1 MSIPVRVLYAEKS
14 ENDPLP
20 VFIGLKHEDL
30 EPEIVRVDTFA
41 GFATSLESGTWDL
54 LVVGLD
60 SLEALRLCR
69 EKRCRAPFIAILD
82 HVDEESVVELMR
94 SGASDCLRRERIS
107 RLGSVARRHIGS
119 TPFLPSD
126 EKFKLMFENNPEPMN
141 ISTREGVLVDVNN
154 AYCDLLGYQR
164 QELIG
169 KNSVDLGIWERRET
183 WQRLIDEFDAHGELS
198 SHDASMRTQV
208 GESRTFIWSLS
219 RLTIDSNEYLLWI
232 GRDVTNVRMLESR
245 IRQTQKLESIGTLAG
260 GIAHDFNNILSV
272 IYGYTELLETETRS
286 EPLRHRHVLE
296 ILNASTRARDL
307 IRQILTF
314 SRRQEMERRAVQ
326 ISLVL
331 NETLKLVR
339 ATLPTTISVSH
350 SVRTRSL
357 VLTDPT
363 ELHQVFMNLLTNAY
377 QAMRK
382 RGGSLTVIADDIQI
396 SAGEMRGGF
405 ELEPGPYIL
414 ITVSDTGEGIAAENL
429 ERIFEPYFTTK
440 SADEGTGLGL
450 SVVHGIVSAMGGSVI
465 VESTVGV
472 GTTFTLFL
480 PIVTSAQELAI
491 QVSQT
496 PDEELRGTEHIL
508 LVDDEEEISALAS
521 EALRRY
527 GYEVTAFTNSVHALT
542 AFIQAPRKYDIVVS
556 DQTMPGLTGVEL
568 VQRIKQFRDDIPAVL
583 CTGYSDVVD
592 AEHAAMMG
600 TDEFLLKPISAAD
613 LAFTVRKA
621 LKRHSSR

>member
-1 MSIPVRVLYAEKS
+1 MSIPVRVLYAERS
-14 ENDPLP
+14 EDDLQQ
-20 VFIGLKHEDL
+20 VLGALKREDL
-30 EPEIVRVDTFA
+30 EPEVVRVDTLA
-41 GFATSLESGTWDL
+41 DLAASLGRGTWDL
-54 LVVGLD
+54 LVVGLEP
-60 SLEALRLCR
+60 LNALRLCR
-69 EKRCRAPFIAILD
+69 EKKCRAPFIAILD

-94 SGASDCLRRERIS
+94 GGASDCLRRERIS
-107 RLGSVARRHIGS
+107 RLGSIARRHIGS

-126 EKFKLMFENNPEPMN
+126 EKFKLMFEKNPEPMN
-141 ISTREGVLVDVNN
+141 ISTREGILIDVND

-169 KNSVDLGIWERRET
+169 RNSVDLGIWERRET
-183 WQRLIDEFDAHGELS
+183 WQRLIDEFDTHGELS
-198 SHDASMRTQV
+198 SHDASMRTKV
-208 GESRTFIWSLS
+208 GESRTFTWSLS
-219 RLTIDSNEYLLWI
+219 RLTIDSNDYLLWI
-232 GRDVTNVRMLESR
+232 GRDLTDIRMLESR

-307 IRQILTF
+307 VRQILTF

-326 ISLVL
+326 VSLVL

-350 SVRTRSL
+350 SIRTKSL

-382 RGGSLTVIADDIQI
+382 RGGSLTVIADDVQI
-396 SAGEMRGGF
+396 KPGELRGGLA
-405 ELEPGPYIL
+405 LEPGSYIL
-414 ITVSDTGEGIAAENL
+414 IIVSDSGEGIAAEHL

-450 SVVHGIVSAMGGSVI
+450 SVVHGIVSAMGGSVL
-465 VESTVGV
+465 VESTLGV
-472 GTTFTLFL
+472 GTSFTLFL
-480 PIVTSAQELAI
+480 PIVVSTQEFAVLE
-491 QVSQT
+491 SQK
-496 PDEELRGTEHIL
+496 PEEELRGTEHIL
-508 LVDDEEEISALAS
+508 LVDDEEEISSLTS

-542 AFIQAPRKYDIVVS
+542 AFIQAPQKYDIVVS

-568 VQRIKQFRDDIPAVL
+568 VQRIKQFREDIPAVL
-583 CTGYSDVVD
+583 CTGYSDAVD

-600 TDEFLLKPISAAD
+600 TDEFLMKPISAAD
-613 LAFTVRKA
+613 LAFSVRKA
-621 LKRHSSR
+621 LKRRATG